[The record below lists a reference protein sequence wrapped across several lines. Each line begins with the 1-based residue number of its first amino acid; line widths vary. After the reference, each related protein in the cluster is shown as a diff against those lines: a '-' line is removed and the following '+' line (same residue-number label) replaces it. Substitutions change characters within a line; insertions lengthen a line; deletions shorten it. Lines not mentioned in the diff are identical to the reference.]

1 MKRLVIVLV
10 LLLLVAGGGVGT
22 WAVTRGDD
30 DSTSGTLGPAASGSP
45 SESESKSDSDA
56 RKAPSPEFQKFYDQ
70 TLDWSDCEDDDLQN
84 RECAR
89 IEVPLDYTDPT
100 GPTIELALLKNEAD
114 EPSQRV
120 GSLVVNPGGP
130 GAPGTSY
137 ADFDDA
143 FGQPLRDRFDI
154 IGFDPRGTGSSSP
167 VNCLTDAQLDA
178 YIAIDPDPDTPNE
191 VIDYMGWVDRLGRG
205 CEEKSGDLADRV
217 STHEA
222 ARDIDIIRAV
232 LDDETLTYF
241 GASYGTKLGATYA
254 DLFPERSGRLV
265 LDGAVD
271 VSLSLRDSSIQQAE
285 GFEVAL
291 RAYIDDCVEG
301 GSCYL
306 GDSRSAALSRIKEF
320 LADVEVQPLE
330 IGDRDLAIGNAF
342 YGIVVT
348 LYNQEYW
355 QYLTDALGAALNGKG
370 AGLLALSDAYTSRN
384 SDGTYADNSA
394 EAIYAINCLD
404 DPTKFPA
411 ARIPAQFTAFAK
423 ASPTFGRVFAWSL
436 TGCDGF
442 DVEGPRASWDLDAA
456 GADPL
461 LVIGTTRDP
470 ATPLRWARALA
481 AQLDPA
487 VLITRDGDGHTG
499 YNMGNSCVDDVVE
512 SYLIDGEVPDG
523 DVDCPAP

>member
-1 MKRLVIVLV
+1 VKRLVIVGVV
-10 LLLLVAGGGVGT
+10 LLFLVVGGAGT
-22 WAVTRGDD
+22 WAVTLGDD
-30 DSTSGTLGPAASGSP
+30 DQSGTLGPAASASS
-45 SESESKSDSDA
+45 SETGSDSDA
-56 RKAPSPEFQKFYDQ
+56 REAPLPELQKFYDQ
-70 TLDWSDCEDDDLQN
+70 RLDWSPCDNPDYGT

-89 IEVPLDYTDPT
+89 IEVPLDYDDPS
-100 GPTIELALLKNEAD
+100 GATIELELLKNEAD

-137 ADFDDA
+137 ADYDDA
-143 FGQPLRDRFDI
+143 LGQPLRDRFDI

-167 VNCLTDAQLDA
+167 VDCLSDAELDD
-178 YIAIDPDPDTPNE
+178 YIATDPDPDTPAE
-191 VIDYMGWVDRLGRG
+191 VTDFMGWARRLGQG
-205 CEEKSGDLADRV
+205 CEKKSGPLADHV

-222 ARDIDIIRAV
+222 ARDMDVIRAV
-232 LDDETLTYF
+232 LDEETLTYF

-254 DLFPERSGRLV
+254 DTFPERSGRLV

-271 VSLSLRDSSIQQAE
+271 VSLSLRESSIQQAE

-291 RAYIDDCVEG
+291 AAYLDDCIDEG
-301 GSCYL
+301 ECYL
-306 GDSRSAALSRIKEF
+306 GDSRAAALSRIKEF
-320 LADVEVQPLE
+320 LADVEAEPIRVA
-330 IGDRDLAIGNAF
+330 DRQLAIGNAF

-348 LYNQEYW
+348 LYNKDYW
-355 QYLTDALGAALNGKG
+355 EYLTQALGAAIDGD
-370 AGLLALSDAYTSRN
+370 ATALLFLADQYSSRN
-384 SDGTYADNSA
+384 DGGTYDDNSS

-404 DPTKFPA
+404 DPAYIPA
-411 ARIPAQFTAFAK
+411 ARVPGEYAAFEK
-423 ASPTFGRVFAWSL
+423 ASPTFGRVFAWGL
-436 TGCDGF
+436 TGCAGF
-442 DVEGPRASWDLDAA
+442 DPEGSRADWDLDAA

-487 VLITRDGDGHTG
+487 ILITRDGDGHTG

-512 SYLIDGEVPDG
+512 GYLIDGDVPAD